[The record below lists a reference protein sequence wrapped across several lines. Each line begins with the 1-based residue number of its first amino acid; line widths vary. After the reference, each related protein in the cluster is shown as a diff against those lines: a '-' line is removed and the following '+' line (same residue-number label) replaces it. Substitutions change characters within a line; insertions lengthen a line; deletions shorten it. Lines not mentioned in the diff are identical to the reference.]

1 MNESEF
7 LDLLRY
13 YFRKADKNILN
24 DILSDYEEHFAEG
37 RKAGIPEEKIASEL
51 GHPKDIYESYQSEG
65 IIKEGSKTSRLTG
78 NAEALAEKASQK
90 AKETWQD
97 ISPKIPDAAETTAS
111 LLVKIFYLLCG
122 TIGLLIAGVTVLVV
136 YLLSIQYQP
145 FSQAAPLPGLHPVTL
160 VALALCGV
168 FAGLSIFFMGREGR
182 RMYQNS
188 RMKTD
193 NPAEII
199 GNEGSD
205 EK

>member
-13 YFRKADKNILN
+13 YFRRADKNMLD
-24 DILSDYEEHFAEG
+24 DILSDYEAHFAEG
-37 RKAGIPEEKIASEL
+37 RKAGIPEEAIAAEL

-65 IIKEGSKTSRLTG
+65 IIKEASKASRLTG
-78 NAEALAEKASQK
+78 NAEALAEKASKK

-97 ISPKIPDAAETTAS
+97 ISPKIPDAAGTTAS

-122 TIGLLIAGVTVLVV
+122 AIGLFIAGVTVLAV
-136 YLLSIQYQP
+136 YLLSVQYQP

-160 VALALCGV
+160 VALTLCGV
-168 FAGLSIFFMGREGR
+168 FAGLSIFFTGREGK

-188 RMKTD
+188 RLKTK
-193 NPAEII
+193 NPVAETK
-199 GNEGSD
+199 NEGS
-205 EK
+205 EQK